1 MKTDGMSPGLRFPL
15 TCLACLATPEFGGP
29 CPRSHMFSKGWLM
42 ACYGAGT
49 VPGVVE
55 RKVHVTQSFLKGLT
69 VQSRT
74 L

>member
-1 MKTDGMSPGLRFPL
+1 MKTDGMSLGLRFPL
-15 TCLACLATPEFGGP
+15 TSLACLGTPEFGGP
-29 CPRSHMFSKGWLM
+29 CPRSHVFSKGWLM

-49 VPGVVE
+49 VPDVVE